1 MWLNL
6 WLCSYCEAPVE
17 ELVNPGHAHHLGG
30 HLGGHHLGAGAPAGE
45 GLLHRT
51 KSNTLSS
58 SSDDEEYVGDGV
70 VPEDRI
76 NADDTATTTPG
87 KPRRKRGLLNKILHH

>member
-1 MWLNL
+1 
-6 WLCSYCEAPVE
+6 
-17 ELVNPGHAHHLGG
+17 
-30 HLGGHHLGAGAPAGE
+30 
-45 GLLHRT
+45 
-51 KSNTLSS
+51 LSS